1 MKKIRAGLKKKFAIP
16 VEFFFYFLEVLSMY
30 LIGGSA
36 AVAIALGKFYLG
48 GFLAVLCIGIVLR
61 FKRGRVTDS

>member
-1 MKKIRAGLKKKFAIP
+1 
-16 VEFFFYFLEVLSMY
+16 MY

>member
-1 MKKIRAGLKKKFAIP
+1 MKKIRAGLKKKLGIA
-16 VEFFFYFLEVLSMY
+16 
-30 LIGGSA
+30 IGGIVELAQHGFLYASGFSA

-61 FKRGRVTDS
+61 FKRGRVADS